1 MAKQKNEIID
11 KKMTEDILVKQNEII
26 ISLLAESKKNLIK
39 GIVTKNKKNPKEYL
53 KGYNSCDGTKGV
65 TELAKIINVKQPTL
79 TPILK
84 SWKEENIIFNFGTKS
99 KPLYKGLLKIK

>member
-1 MAKQKNEIID
+1 MN
-11 KKMTEDILVKQNEII
+11 EDILIKQNEII
-26 ISLLAESKKNLIK
+26 ISLLAENKKKLIK
-39 GIVTKNKKNPKEYL
+39 DIVTKNKKNPQDYI
-53 KGYNSCDGTKGV
+53 KGYNYCDGTKGV

-84 SWKEENIIFNFGTKS
+84 AWEEENIIFNFGTKS